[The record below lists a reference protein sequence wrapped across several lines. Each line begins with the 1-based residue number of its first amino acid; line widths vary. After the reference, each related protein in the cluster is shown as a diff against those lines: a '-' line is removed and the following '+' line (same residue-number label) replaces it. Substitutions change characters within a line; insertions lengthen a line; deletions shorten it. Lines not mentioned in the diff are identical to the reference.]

1 MSVTPIDPPWFLPAD
16 RELGRLIRDLD
27 WTANPLG
34 PIETWPHALCHT
46 LSLMLRTEAP
56 MALFQGRE
64 GVLFYN
70 DAYRAIAGL
79 RHPSVLGQPIA
90 EGWPEVADFNR
101 QVIDTVFRGG
111 TLSFR
116 DQHVVL
122 NRTGEPEDVWLHLDY
137 SPAIGDDGT
146 VGGVLVIIKETT
158 HRVEVEQRLR
168 IAQQAGG
175 VGTFEWFPETGR
187 LEVSEEYRRIWGLPE
202 QGPVTDTMLYMML
215 HPDDRMSAAMNRLQQ
230 GNPLDYVE
238 YRRVDPVT
246 GEIRWIARR
255 GEVVRHEGRARRRY
269 IGIAMDITH
278 RKAAEDALRASE
290 QRWRTLFEQ
299 MHEGFVMGKAVRD
312 ETGRVVDFVMTE
324 LNPAFE
330 RQTGIPT
337 DAAEGRRVREVIPGI
352 DDAIIARYAQLLD
365 EGGSTEFEVN
375 VPALAGRWF
384 ESRARALGDDRFAA
398 LFVDISERKK
408 AEAELADLASTLQ
421 DRVTQ
426 RTAELLRTQDALRQ
440 SQKMEAIGNLTGGV
454 AHDFNN
460 LLQVIS
466 GNLQLLADD
475 FEGNERA
482 ARRVSNAMA
491 GVTRGSKLAAQLL
504 AFGRRQPLAP
514 KVVNIGR
521 FIRDMDDLLRR
532 TLGEAIEI
540 ETIIAGGL
548 WNTLIDPGNI
558 ENALL
563 NLAIN
568 ARDAMDGQGR
578 LTIEAGNAYLDAN
591 YVDALNDV
599 NAGQYVLLAV
609 TDTGHGIEAD
619 IVDKV
624 FDPFFT
630 TKPEGRGTGLGLSMV
645 YGFVKQS
652 GGHIRIYSEA
662 GHGTTVKLY
671 LPRTMQSE
679 DVIVDVDT
687 GPVTGG
693 SETILVAE
701 DDDAVRDTVVAM
713 LADLGYRVL
722 KARDASSALSI
733 VDSGIPIDLLF
744 TDVVMP
750 GSLKSTELAR
760 KACER
765 LPGMAVVFTS
775 GYTENSIVHGGRLD
789 ESVELLSKPYTRE
802 SLARKL
808 RQVFAAQAQRN
819 ASRPMAVPAA
829 MPSPPR
835 KVSILVVEDDWL
847 VRTTVVEMLQ
857 LRGHEVYEASDA
869 HQALDMLQGRTVD
882 LLIADVG
889 LPGMSGLELAAQ
901 ARELQADLAVIF
913 ATGHANMAS
922 VRADA
927 RTVVLGKPYGSDALA
942 RAMGRLF
949 PVSTNT

>member
-1 MSVTPIDPPWFLPAD
+1 MSSLPTDYPWFLPAD
-16 RELGRLIRDLD
+16 RELGRLIREQD
-27 WTANPLG
+27 WTHTSLG
-34 PIETWPHALCHT
+34 PLDGWPDALCHA
-46 LSLMLRTEAP
+46 LASMLRTEAP
-56 MALFQGRE
+56 MALFHGTE

-70 DAYRAIAGL
+70 DAYRSIAGL
-79 RHPSVLGQPIA
+79 RHPSVLGQPVTI
-90 EGWPEVADFNR
+90 GWPEVAPFNR
-101 QVIDTVFRGG
+101 RVLDTVLAGG
-111 TLSFR
+111 TLSYR

-137 SPAIGDDGT
+137 SPIVGADG
-146 VGGVLVIIKETT
+146 VIAGVLVQIKETT

-187 LEVSEEYRRIWGLPE
+187 LEVSDEYRQIWGLPE
-202 QGPVTDTMLYMML
+202 HGTVTDTMLYMLL
-215 HPDDRMSAAMNRLQQ
+215 HPDDRTVAAMHRLEQ

-269 IGIAMDITH
+269 IGIAMDIT
-278 RKAAEDALRASE
+278 
-290 QRWRTLFEQ
+290 
-299 MHEGFVMGKAVRD
+299 
-312 ETGRVVDFVMTE
+312 
-324 LNPAFE
+324 
-330 RQTGIPT
+330 
-337 DAAEGRRVREVIPGI
+337 
-352 DDAIIARYAQLLD
+352 
-365 EGGSTEFEVN
+365 
-375 VPALAGRWF
+375 
-384 ESRARALGDDRFAA
+384 
-398 LFVDISERKK
+398 ERKR
-408 AEAELADLASTLQ
+408 AEAELADLAATLQ
-421 DRVTQ
+421 ERVTQ
-426 RTAELLRTQDALRQ
+426 RSAELLRTQDALRQ

-475 FEGNERA
+475 VGDNERA
-482 ARRVSNAMA
+482 ARRVSNALA
-491 GVTRGSKLAAQLL
+491 GVARGSKLASQLL

-591 YVDALNDV
+591 YVDALDDV

-609 TDTGHGIEAD
+609 TDTGHGIEAG

-652 GGHIRIYSEA
+652 GGHIRIYSEP

-671 LPRTMQSE
+671 MPRTTQSE
-679 DVIVDVDT
+679 DVIVDIDA

-693 SETILVAE
+693 NETILVAE

-713 LADLGYRVL
+713 LVDLGYRVL
-722 KARDASSALSI
+722 KSRDASSALSI

-750 GSLKSTELAR
+750 GPLKSTELAR

-765 LPGMAVVFTS
+765 LPGMAVIFTS

-789 ESVELLSKPYTRE
+789 EGVELLSKPYTRE
-802 SLARKL
+802 TLARKL
-808 RQVFAAQAQRN
+808 RQVFVAQAQRN
-819 ASRPMAVPAA
+819 AARPAHTFTMIH
-829 MPSPPR
+829 SPPR
-835 KVSILVVEDDWL
+835 VRILVVEDDWL

-857 LRGHEVYEASDA
+857 LRGHDVCEAGDA
-869 HQALDMLQGRTVD
+869 AHAIDLLASQGID

-889 LPGMSGLELAAQ
+889 LPGMSGIELAAR
-901 ARELQADLAVIF
+901 ARDIQPELAVIF
-913 ATGHANMAS
+913 ATGHAHAAGDT
-922 VRADA
+922 ADA
-927 RTVVLGKPYGSDALA
+927 RTVILGKPYGSDGLA
-942 RAMGRLF
+942 GAIARLF
-949 PVSTNT
+949 PSRPTA

>member
-1 MSVTPIDPPWFLPAD
+1 MSSLPTDYPWFLPAD
-16 RELGRLIRDLD
+16 RELGRLIREQD
-27 WTANPLG
+27 WTHTSLG
-34 PIETWPHALCHT
+34 PLDSWPDVLCHT
-46 LSLMLRTEAP
+46 LASMLRTEAP
-56 MALFQGRE
+56 MALFHGTE

-70 DAYRAIAGL
+70 DAYRSIAGL
-79 RHPSVLGQPIA
+79 RHPSVLGQPVTI
-90 EGWPEVADFNR
+90 GWPEVAPFNR
-101 QVIDTVFRGG
+101 RVLDTVLAGG
-111 TLSFR
+111 TLSYR

-137 SPAIGDDGT
+137 SPIVGADG
-146 VGGVLVIIKETT
+146 VIACVLVQIKETT

-187 LEVSEEYRRIWGLPE
+187 LEVSDEYRQIWGLPE
-202 QGPVTDTMLYMML
+202 HGPVTDTMLYMLL
-215 HPDDRMSAAMNRLQQ
+215 HPDDRTVAAMHRLEQ
-230 GNPLDYVE
+230 GNPLDYIE

-269 IGIAMDITH
+269 IGIAMDIT
-278 RKAAEDALRASE
+278 
-290 QRWRTLFEQ
+290 
-299 MHEGFVMGKAVRD
+299 
-312 ETGRVVDFVMTE
+312 
-324 LNPAFE
+324 
-330 RQTGIPT
+330 
-337 DAAEGRRVREVIPGI
+337 
-352 DDAIIARYAQLLD
+352 
-365 EGGSTEFEVN
+365 
-375 VPALAGRWF
+375 
-384 ESRARALGDDRFAA
+384 
-398 LFVDISERKK
+398 ERKR
-408 AEAELADLASTLQ
+408 AEAELADLAATLQ
-421 DRVTQ
+421 ERVAQ
-426 RTAELLRTQDALRQ
+426 RSAELLRTQDALRQ

-475 FEGNERA
+475 VGDNERA
-482 ARRVSNAMA
+482 ARRVSNALA
-491 GVTRGSKLAAQLL
+491 GVARGSKLASQLL

-591 YVDALNDV
+591 YVDALDDV

-609 TDTGHGIEAD
+609 TDTGHGIEAG

-652 GGHIRIYSEA
+652 GGHIRIYSEP

-671 LPRTMQSE
+671 MPRTTQSE
-679 DVIVDVDT
+679 DVIVDIDA

-693 SETILVAE
+693 NETILVAE

-713 LADLGYRVL
+713 LVDLGYRVL
-722 KARDASSALSI
+722 KSRDASSALSI

-750 GSLKSTELAR
+750 GPLKSTELAR

-765 LPGMAVVFTS
+765 LPGMAVLFTS

-789 ESVELLSKPYTRE
+789 EGVELLSKPYTRE
-802 SLARKL
+802 TLARKL
-808 RQVFAAQAQRN
+808 RQVFVAQAQRN
-819 ASRPMAVPAA
+819 AARPAHAFTMIH
-829 MPSPPR
+829 SPPR
-835 KVSILVVEDDWL
+835 VRILVVEDDWL

-857 LRGHEVYEASDA
+857 LRGHDVCEAGDA
-869 HQALDMLQGRTVD
+869 AHAIDLLASQGID

-889 LPGMSGLELAAQ
+889 LPGMSGIELAAR
-901 ARELQADLAVIF
+901 ARDIQPELAVIF
-913 ATGHANMAS
+913 ATGHAHAAGAT
-922 VRADA
+922 ADA
-927 RTVVLGKPYGSDALA
+927 RTVILGKPYGSDGLA
-942 RAMGRLF
+942 GAIARLF
-949 PVSTNT
+949 PSRPAA

>member
-1 MSVTPIDPPWFLPAD
+1 MSSLPTDYPWFLPAD
-16 RELGRLIRDLD
+16 RELGRLIREQD
-27 WTANPLG
+27 WTHTSLG
-34 PIETWPHALCHT
+34 PLDNWPDALCHT
-46 LSLMLRTEAP
+46 LASMLRTEAP
-56 MALFQGRE
+56 MALFHGTE

-70 DAYRAIAGL
+70 DAYRSIAGL
-79 RHPSVLGQPIA
+79 RHPSVLGQPVTI
-90 EGWPEVADFNR
+90 GWPEVAPFNR
-101 QVIDTVFRGG
+101 RVLDTVLAGG
-111 TLSFR
+111 TLSYR

-137 SPAIGDDGT
+137 SPIVGADG
-146 VGGVLVIIKETT
+146 VIAGVLVQIKETT

-187 LEVSEEYRRIWGLPE
+187 LEVSDEYRQIWGLPE
-202 QGPVTDTMLYMML
+202 HGPVTDTMLYMLL
-215 HPDDRMSAAMNRLQQ
+215 HPDDRTVAAMHRLEQ
-230 GNPLDYVE
+230 GNPLDYIE

-269 IGIAMDITH
+269 IGIAMDIT
-278 RKAAEDALRASE
+278 
-290 QRWRTLFEQ
+290 
-299 MHEGFVMGKAVRD
+299 
-312 ETGRVVDFVMTE
+312 
-324 LNPAFE
+324 
-330 RQTGIPT
+330 
-337 DAAEGRRVREVIPGI
+337 
-352 DDAIIARYAQLLD
+352 
-365 EGGSTEFEVN
+365 
-375 VPALAGRWF
+375 
-384 ESRARALGDDRFAA
+384 
-398 LFVDISERKK
+398 ERKR
-408 AEAELADLASTLQ
+408 AEAELADLAATLQ
-421 DRVTQ
+421 ERVTQ
-426 RTAELLRTQDALRQ
+426 RSAELLRTQDALRQ

-475 FEGNERA
+475 VGDNERA
-482 ARRVSNAMA
+482 ARRVSNALA
-491 GVTRGSKLAAQLL
+491 GVARGSKLASQLL

-591 YVDALNDV
+591 YVDALDDV

-609 TDTGHGIEAD
+609 TDTGHGIEAG

-652 GGHIRIYSEA
+652 GGHIRIYSEP

-671 LPRTMQSE
+671 MPRTTQSE
-679 DVIVDVDT
+679 DVIVDIDA

-693 SETILVAE
+693 NETILVAE

-713 LADLGYRVL
+713 LVDLGYRVL
-722 KARDASSALSI
+722 KSRDASSALSI

-750 GSLKSTELAR
+750 GPLKSTELAR

-765 LPGMAVVFTS
+765 LPGMAVIFTS

-789 ESVELLSKPYTRE
+789 EGVELLSKPYTRE
-802 SLARKL
+802 TLARKL
-808 RQVFAAQAQRN
+808 RQVFVAQAQRN
-819 ASRPMAVPAA
+819 AARPAHTFTMIH
-829 MPSPPR
+829 SPPR
-835 KVSILVVEDDWL
+835 VRILVVEDDWL

-857 LRGHEVYEASDA
+857 LRGHDVCEAGDA
-869 HQALDMLQGRTVD
+869 AHAIDLLASQGID

-889 LPGMSGLELAAQ
+889 LPGMSGIELAAR
-901 ARELQADLAVIF
+901 ARDIQPELAVIF
-913 ATGHANMAS
+913 ATGHAHAAGAT
-922 VRADA
+922 ADA
-927 RTVVLGKPYGSDALA
+927 RTVILGKPYGSDGLA
-942 RAMGRLF
+942 GAIARLF
-949 PVSTNT
+949 PSRPAA

>member
-1 MSVTPIDPPWFLPAD
+1 MSSLPTDYPWFLPAD
-16 RELGRLIRDLD
+16 RELGRLIREQD
-27 WTANPLG
+27 WTHTSLG
-34 PIETWPHALCHT
+34 PLDGWPDALCHA
-46 LSLMLRTEAP
+46 LASMLRTEAP
-56 MALFQGRE
+56 MALFHGTE

-70 DAYRAIAGL
+70 DAYRSIAGL
-79 RHPSVLGQPIA
+79 RHPSVLGQPVTI
-90 EGWPEVADFNR
+90 GWPEVAPFNR
-101 QVIDTVFRGG
+101 RVLDTVLAGG
-111 TLSFR
+111 TLSYR

-137 SPAIGDDGT
+137 SPIVGADG
-146 VGGVLVIIKETT
+146 VIAGVLVQIKETT

-187 LEVSEEYRRIWGLPE
+187 LEVSDEYRQIWGLPE
-202 QGPVTDTMLYMML
+202 HGTVTDTMLYMLL
-215 HPDDRMSAAMNRLQQ
+215 HPDDRTVAAMHRLEQ

-269 IGIAMDITH
+269 IGIAMDIT
-278 RKAAEDALRASE
+278 
-290 QRWRTLFEQ
+290 
-299 MHEGFVMGKAVRD
+299 
-312 ETGRVVDFVMTE
+312 
-324 LNPAFE
+324 
-330 RQTGIPT
+330 
-337 DAAEGRRVREVIPGI
+337 
-352 DDAIIARYAQLLD
+352 
-365 EGGSTEFEVN
+365 
-375 VPALAGRWF
+375 
-384 ESRARALGDDRFAA
+384 
-398 LFVDISERKK
+398 ERKR
-408 AEAELADLASTLQ
+408 AEAELADLAATLQ
-421 DRVTQ
+421 ERVTQ
-426 RTAELLRTQDALRQ
+426 RSAELLRTQDALRQ

-475 FEGNERA
+475 VGDNERA
-482 ARRVSNAMA
+482 ARRVSNALA
-491 GVTRGSKLAAQLL
+491 GVARGSKLASQLL

-591 YVDALNDV
+591 YVDALDDV

-609 TDTGHGIEAD
+609 TDTGHGIEAG

-652 GGHIRIYSEA
+652 GGHIRIYSEP

-671 LPRTMQSE
+671 MPRTTQSE
-679 DVIVDVDT
+679 DVIVDIDA

-693 SETILVAE
+693 NETILVAE

-713 LADLGYRVL
+713 LVDLGYRVL
-722 KARDASSALSI
+722 KSRDASSALSI

-750 GSLKSTELAR
+750 GPLKSTELAR

-765 LPGMAVVFTS
+765 LPGMAVIFTS

-789 ESVELLSKPYTRE
+789 EGVELLSKPYTRE
-802 SLARKL
+802 TLARKL
-808 RQVFAAQAQRN
+808 RQVFVAQAQRN
-819 ASRPMAVPAA
+819 AARPAHTFTMIH
-829 MPSPPR
+829 SPPR
-835 KVSILVVEDDWL
+835 VRILVVEDDWL

-857 LRGHEVYEASDA
+857 LRGHDVCEAGDA
-869 HQALDMLQGRTVD
+869 AHAIDLLASQGID

-889 LPGMSGLELAAQ
+889 LPGMSGIELAAR
-901 ARELQADLAVIF
+901 ARDIQPELAVIF
-913 ATGHANMAS
+913 ATGHAHAAGAT
-922 VRADA
+922 ADA
-927 RTVVLGKPYGSDALA
+927 RTVILGKPYGSDGLA
-942 RAMGRLF
+942 GAIARLF
-949 PVSTNT
+949 PSRPAA

>member
-1 MSVTPIDPPWFLPAD
+1 MSVTPIDPTWFLPAD
-16 RELGRLIRDLD
+16 RELGRLIRDMD
-27 WTANPLG
+27 WRASSLG
-34 PIETWPHALCHT
+34 PMDTWPDALRHVLAT
-46 LSLMLRTEAP
+46 MLRTEAP
-56 MALFQGRE
+56 MALFQGPE

-79 RHPSVLGQPIA
+79 RHPSVLGQPVTL
-90 EGWPEVADFNR
+90 GWPEVADFNR
-101 QVIDTVFRGG
+101 QVLATVFAGG

-116 DQHVVL
+116 DQHVML

-137 SPAIGDDGT
+137 SPLMNDDGK
-146 VGGVLVIIKETT
+146 VGGVVVLIKETT

-187 LEVSEEYRRIWGLPE
+187 LEVSDEYRRIWGLPA

-215 HPDDRMSAAMNRLQQ
+215 HPDDRSSAAMNRMEQ

-299 MHEGFVMGKAVRD
+299 MHEGFVMGRALRN
-312 ETGRVVDFVMTE
+312 EAGRVTDFVMTE

-337 DAAEGRRVREVIPGI
+337 ADADGRRVREVIPDI
-352 DDAIIARYAQLLD
+352 DDAIIERYARLLD

-375 VPALAGRWF
+375 VPALGGRWF
-384 ESRARALGDDRFAA
+384 ESRARAIGDDRFAA
-398 LFVDISERKK
+398 LFVDISDRKK
-408 AEAELADLASTLQ
+408 AEAALADLASTLQ
-421 DRVTQ
+421 ERVTQ

-466 GNLQLLADD
+466 GNLQLLAEDTA
-475 FEGNERA
+475 GNDRA
-482 ARRVSNAMA
+482 SRRVSNAMA

-591 YVDALNDV
+591 YVDALDDV
-599 NAGQYVLLAV
+599 SAGQYVLLAV
-609 TDTGHGIEAD
+609 TDTGHGIDAD

-671 LPRTMQSE
+671 MPRTTQTE
-679 DVIVDVDT
+679 DVIVDIDV

-701 DDDAVRDTVVAM
+701 DDDAVRETVVAM

-750 GSLKSTELAR
+750 GTLKSTELAR

-789 ESVELLSKPYTRE
+789 EGVELLSKPYTRE

-819 ASRPMAVPAA
+819 AAQPMTVP
-829 MPSPPR
+829 SITPPAHR
-835 KVSILVVEDDWL
+835 KVRILVVEDDWL

-857 LRGHEVYEASDA
+857 LRGHEVYEAGDA
-869 HQALDMLQGRTVD
+869 NQAFDVLERQAID

-889 LPGMSGLELAAQ
+889 LPGMSGVELATQ
-901 ARELQADLAVIF
+901 ARGRRESLAVIF
-913 ATGHANMAS
+913 ATGHANVAS
-922 VRADA
+922 VQADS

-942 RAMGRLF
+942 GAIARLF
-949 PVSTNT
+949 PARGTS